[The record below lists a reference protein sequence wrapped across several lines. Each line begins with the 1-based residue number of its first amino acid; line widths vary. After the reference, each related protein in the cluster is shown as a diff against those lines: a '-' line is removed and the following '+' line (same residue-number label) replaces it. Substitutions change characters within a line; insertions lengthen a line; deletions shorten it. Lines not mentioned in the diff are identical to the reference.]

1 MFASIPSPPP
11 EWQIPLTIPLG
22 FTTIQIHT
30 YALCILA
37 GIIVAVWWTNRR
49 LQQRGAEPGIVLDV
63 SDLGGAARTR
73 RRAPVPRASRTP
85 TTTSDPSSGQD
96 FWAGFVHMIAIWEGG
111 NAIFGSLIGGAIGA
125 WIGCKFA
132 GIRFWSFADALV
144 PGMLS
149 AQILGRLGNYFNQEL
164 FGLPTDLPW
173 GLRDHRPEHADPGR
187 TAGRHPVPPDVRV
200 RDALEHLRHRRDPA
214 ARAPVQARS
223 GARSW
228 ALYMIW
234 YGLGRTWFESIRID
248 PCEVFLGLRS
258 NVWAALVAILL
269 GIILFIVQTRNHP
282 GREPGV
288 YLPGREWTPK
298 GEVDSGDTYS
308 DTDEPGDDA
317 SESEGSLSDLA
328 TSGTSKKSS
337 KAETEG
343 LNS

>member
-37 GIIVAVWWTNRR
+37 GIIVAVLWTNRR
-49 LQQRGAEPGIVLDV
+49 LTKRGAEPWIVLDV
-63 SDLGGAARTR
+63 AIWAVPLGLVGARFFHVFTHPNDYFR
-73 RRAPVPRASRTP
+73 PEQWTNVW
-85 TTTSDPSSGQD
+85 D
-96 FWAGFVHMIAIWEGG
+96 GFVNMIAIWEGG
-111 NAIFGSLIGGAIGA
+111 NALFGSLIGGAIGA

-173 GLRDHRPEHADPGR
+173 GLEITDP
-187 TAGRHPVPPDVRV
+187 TTPIPAGLPDGTLFHPTFAYEMLWNIFGIVVILL
-200 RDALEHLRHRRDPA
+200 LERQYKLQWGK
-214 ARAPVQARS
+214 V
-223 GARSW
+223 W

-234 YGLGRTWFESIRID
+234 YGLGRSWFESIRID
-248 PCEVFLGLRS
+248 PSEVFLGLRS
-258 NVWAALVAILL
+258 NVWAAIAAILL

-282 GREPGV
+282 GREPGI
-288 YLPGREWTPK
+288 YLPGREWTPE
-298 GEVDSGDTYS
+298 GAVDSGDTYT
-308 DTDEPGDDA
+308 DTDDPDDDDSA
-317 SESEGSLSDLA
+317 SDLA

-337 KAETEG
+337 KARTED
-343 LNS
+343 